1 MDTKAKKILINTFWT
16 NSGWRDE
23 KITDTK
29 DFEYAKSKGVM
40 FEKITIDH
48 EELGEKLSKVYD
60 KIDKQQ
66 VVEFFIASLTSRK
79 LEYRSF
85 LSSFAIARVFKTH
98 KFQSNDYK
106 ICKNCGT
113 YNKGKTEYDL
123 NVLNFEKIKWG
134 GVRFSSIEYVLF
146 DLEQI
151 KKITNVKPTKE
162 DYEILEDIKNVI
174 INLPQE
180 ERPRQLEKRL
190 SKVFKSN
197 INERENILNIL
208 GICGI
213 LETEDQKGF
222 YSNFI
227 PYNEREDRP
236 VNKTDWS
243 YPVDW
248 WQGKFG
254 INKEVWNYYFG

>member
-1 MDTKAKKILINTFWT
+1 MDNKAKKILIDTFWT
-16 NSGWRDE
+16 SCGWRDE
-23 KITDTK
+23 KTTDKK

-40 FEKITIDH
+40 FDKITIDH
-48 EELGEKLSKVYD
+48 NELGKKLKYAFD

-66 VVEFFIASLTSRK
+66 VVDFFIASLTSRQ

-85 LSSFAIARVFKTH
+85 LSSYAIARVFETH
-98 KFQSNDYK
+98 QFRSKEHL
-106 ICKNCGT
+106 ICNNCGI
-113 YNKGKTEYDL
+113 YNNGKSEYDL

-134 GVRFSSIEYVLF
+134 GVRFSNIEYVLF
-146 DLEQI
+146 DLEQLE
-151 KKITNVKPTKE
+151 KKTNVKPTKQ
-162 DYEILEDIKNVI
+162 DYQILTDIKNVI
-174 INLPQE
+174 INLPPE
-180 ERPRQLEKRL
+180 ERPRQLEKKL

-197 INERENILNIL
+197 VNERENILNIL

-213 LETEDQKGF
+213 LETEDQKG
-222 YSNFI
+222 YYNNFI

-254 INKEVWNYYFG
+254 INEEVWKYYFG